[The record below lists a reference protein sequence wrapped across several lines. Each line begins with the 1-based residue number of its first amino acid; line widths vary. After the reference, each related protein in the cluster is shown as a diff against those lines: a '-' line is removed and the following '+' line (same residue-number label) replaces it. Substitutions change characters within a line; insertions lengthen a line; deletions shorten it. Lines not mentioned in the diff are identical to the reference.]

1 MFNEHKMSS
10 SHSFA
15 QDWGFASEIKQ
26 ELKANCFDIL
36 PSSKN
41 EKFKSGRPKFEA
53 VFYKYNEGVKT
64 AFTKRPAMEL
74 ISKKTGQPYFMVR
87 REDELGYSSLDASDE
102 SQFFLP
108 AEC

>member
-1 MFNEHKMSS
+1 MSS
-10 SHSFA
+10 ANSFT
-15 QDWGFASEIKQ
+15 QDWAFASVIKQ
-26 ELKANCFDIL
+26 ELKANCFEIF

-53 VFYKYNEGVKT
+53 VFYRYIGQPGVKT

-87 REDELGYSSLDASDE
+87 REDVQGYSSLDASDE
-102 SQFFLP
+102 SQIFLP

>member
-1 MFNEHKMSS
+1 MSS
-10 SHSFA
+10 SSFT
-15 QDWGFASEIKQ
+15 QDWAFASVIKQ
-26 ELKANCFDIL
+26 ELKANCFDIF
-36 PSSKN
+36 PSPKG

-87 REDELGYSSLDASDE
+87 REDEQGYSSLDAQDE
-102 SQFFLP
+102 SHFLLFSKP
-108 AEC
+108 AE